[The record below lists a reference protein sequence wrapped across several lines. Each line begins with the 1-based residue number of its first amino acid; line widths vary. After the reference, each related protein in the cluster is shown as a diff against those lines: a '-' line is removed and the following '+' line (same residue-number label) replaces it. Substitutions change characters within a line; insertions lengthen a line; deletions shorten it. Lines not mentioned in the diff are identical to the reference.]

1 MIVKKTFNQWVYNEQ
16 EIIKALEESGVEANN
31 KTIVDHLLECAINNK
46 KFRRNVLDKMSKT
59 GELHSFYIHGSY
71 LIRNKILRKIN
82 SALRIFPSSSSI
94 SIAIDSRRLIEH
106 LEEKKDLNDDET
118 IFLENIKEYSS
129 STSIIEKILNKKI
142 NSSITY
148 KDLIYFFMK
157 SSEEFDN
164 SIVDDKILGLTFSK
178 VLGLVNRE
186 PISSRFIRKMN
197 VSELMK
203 DNFETNAGKLYD
215 LIEWQEDVEEG
226 KEIEM
231 NFRPVH
237 GLEDKF
243 QLNSELKDK
252 IMHNVPNHFTPLQK
266 AYCIYRLLCQE
277 FTYDEEYF
285 YLKYCV
291 PHKDHND
298 FSRLANLKGGEDVI
312 CTGFSLIYAKF
323 LELLGVPFTTL
334 NYEDELITSLSEGHI
349 KIRFKIDEYIIDA
362 DGATDLY
369 GSDMVTQKTK
379 NRVNKFQLVNSYRCD
394 ERFEKELKE
403 VDKYFESISANNEY
417 DYAIDMYRRIY
428 LEKNKE
434 YSKLSFLE
442 RVDLIKEIILNSK
455 LKFFDMIEMC
465 SDLRGTVMADYYD
478 KIKIEFIVRKNV
490 DAKDATYNL
499 NILIIY
505 NENNNIYCDYN
516 QNKYIVITPDRKIE
530 ELTYELLKQRF
541 DSSIYDFTKKER
553 NMLGLKEEEVTNGR
567 KAGSR
572 RTSR

>member
-1 MIVKKTFNQWVYNEQ
+1 M
-16 EIIKALEESGVEANN
+16 
-31 KTIVDHLLECAINNK
+31 
-46 KFRRNVLDKMSKT
+46 
-59 GELHSFYIHGSY
+59 
-71 LIRNKILRKIN
+71 
-82 SALRIFPSSSSI
+82 
-94 SIAIDSRRLIEH
+94 
-106 LEEKKDLNDDET
+106 
-118 IFLENIKEYSS
+118 
-129 STSIIEKILNKKI
+129 
-142 NSSITY
+142 
-148 KDLIYFFMK
+148 
-157 SSEEFDN
+157 
-164 SIVDDKILGLTFSK
+164 
-178 VLGLVNRE
+178 
-186 PISSRFIRKMN
+186 
-197 VSELMK
+197 
-203 DNFETNAGKLYD
+203 
-215 LIEWQEDVEEG
+215 
-226 KEIEM
+226 
-231 NFRPVH
+231 
-237 GLEDKF
+237 
-243 QLNSELKDK
+243 
-252 IMHNVPNHFTPLQK
+252 
-266 AYCIYRLLCQE
+266 
-277 FTYDEEYF
+277 
-285 YLKYCV
+285 
-291 PHKDHND
+291 
-298 FSRLANLKGGEDVI
+298 
-312 CTGFSLIYAKF
+312 
-323 LELLGVPFTTL
+323 PFTTL

-394 ERFEKELKE
+394 ERFEEELKE
-403 VDKYFESISANNEY
+403 VDKYFESISDNNEY

-505 NENNNIYCDYN
+505 SENNNIYCDYN

-530 ELTYELLKQRF
+530 ELTYETLKQRF
-541 DSSIYDFTKKER
+541 NSSIYDFTKKER

-567 KAGSR
+567 KVGSR